1 MLEEPRPDID
11 DIGSFDNYIS
21 VMVKMEYETNSDG
34 NIDTVKKNATDAN
47 RFAIG
52 RSQNNPLLYNWEYE
66 VYLEDGRT
74 DRYFAKIYQ
83 REFVSQI
90 DSEGHQ
96 TLVKREILYHRRDGS
111 AVTK

>member
-34 NIDTVKKNATDAN
+34 NIDTVKQNATDAN

-52 RSQNNPLLYNWEYE
+52 RSQNNPLLYN
-66 VYLEDGRT
+66 
-74 DRYFAKIYQ
+74 
-83 REFVSQI
+83 
-90 DSEGHQ
+90 
-96 TLVKREILYHRRDGS
+96 
-111 AVTK
+111 